1 MAARAHPFLK
11 QLGDTIRELRAQQ
24 GISQEALADEAGL
37 DRSYVSG
44 IERGIR
50 NVSVL
55 NLFNIAKA
63 LKQPIGMLFEHRK
76 RTS

>member
-1 MAARAHPFLK
+1 MAGSVHPFLK
-11 QLGDTIRELRAQQ
+11 QLGDTIRDLRAER

-44 IERGIR
+44 IERGVR

-55 NLFNIAKA
+55 NLFKIAAA
-63 LKQPIGMLFEHRK
+63 LKRPVGTLFERRK
-76 RTS
+76 RTG